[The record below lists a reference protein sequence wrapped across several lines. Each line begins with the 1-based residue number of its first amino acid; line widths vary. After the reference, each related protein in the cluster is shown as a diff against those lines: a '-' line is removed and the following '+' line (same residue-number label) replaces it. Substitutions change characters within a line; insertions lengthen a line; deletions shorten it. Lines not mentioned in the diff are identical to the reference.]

1 MPTRGRAHTVCWL
14 FAQVTA
20 PTRRRA
26 YIECRF
32 FVCANSLAIEEHQW
46 IIKTKDPKVTERILD
61 YNEDDCRAM
70 RVVLDAMRGMRAGAY
85 MEGGEV
91 LVADGSLEPSGTP
104 LS

>member
-1 MPTRGRAHTVCWL
+1 M
-14 FAQVTA
+14 
-20 PTRRRA
+20 
-26 YIECRF
+26 
-32 FVCANSLAIEEHQW
+32 
-46 IIKTKDPKVTERILD
+46 TERILD